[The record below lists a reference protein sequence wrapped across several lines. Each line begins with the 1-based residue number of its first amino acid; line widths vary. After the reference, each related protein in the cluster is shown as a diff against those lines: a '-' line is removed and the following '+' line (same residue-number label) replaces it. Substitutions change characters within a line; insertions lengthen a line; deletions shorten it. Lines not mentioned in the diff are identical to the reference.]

1 LLPLDNRRDTVQI
14 AREILG
20 LLRLGTV
27 RKTEVMYGAR
37 LSYAQ
42 TQKYLPWLIG
52 RGLVEESVAD
62 CGQNKYRITGKG
74 LGLLAEIENLLEML
88 KPAKEREIRRM
99 PEYRD
104 HDNFYRRTLAQV
116 ARVFGTNNRS
126 H

>member
-1 LLPLDNRRDTVQI
+1 LLPLDNRRDTIQI

-27 RKTEVMYGAR
+27 GKTEVMYGAR

-52 RGLVEESVAD
+52 LGLVEESVED
-62 CGQNKYRITGKG
+62 WGQNRYRITGKG
-74 LGLLAEIENLLEML
+74 IGLLAEIDNLQELL
-88 KPAKEREIRRM
+88 KPAKERALQLM
-99 PEYRD
+99 PEYRA
-104 HDNFYRRTLAQV
+104 HGNFYRRTLSQL
-116 ARVFGTNNRS
+116 ARVFGTNKKS